1 MGRTSERVLIVGGGI
16 GGLAAAVALRRV
28 GLAASVFER
37 APELNEIGA
46 GISLWSNAVRALGRL
61 GLAEAVVARG
71 TVLDHALT
79 LTADGRLLSD
89 ADLTGIAQRTG
100 CVSACVHRAELQ
112 NVLATAA
119 GPALRLGAACVEVA
133 EEADG
138 VTVRLADG
146 STERGTLLVG
156 ADGIRSVVRAHLH
169 GPTEP
174 RRAGYVAYRGMA
186 RFNLPESP
194 PDRSRLILGL
204 GAQAGIFPC
213 GADRTYWFAT
223 APAPAAPPAN
233 PTGDLK
239 AEALERF
246 GGWYALLPEVI
257 AATESTA
264 VMRHDVLDLPPLW
277 PWGRD
282 RVTLLGDAAH
292 ATTPNL
298 GQGACQALEDSVF
311 LADSLRQHGSTPTG
325 LRRYEEAR
333 RHRTERVVRLSRS
346 MGKILQWSNPLA
358 VGLRNRL
365 LASRFGRRQGMA
377 TFEELLGY
385 ELPDLRP
392 VSQFEAMARG

>member
-1 MGRTSERVLIVGGGI
+1 MGHTSERVLIVGGGI

-46 GISLWSNAVRALGRL
+46 GISLWSNAVQALGRL

-79 LTADGRLLSD
+79 LTAAGRLLSD
-89 ADLTGIAQRTG
+89 VDLAGLAHRAG

-112 NVLATAA
+112 SVLATAV

-133 EEADG
+133 EESDG

-146 STERGTLLVG
+146 GTERGTLLVG
-156 ADGIRSVVRAHLH
+156 ADGIHSVVRVHLH
-169 GPTEP
+169 GPTES

-186 RFNLPESP
+186 RFDVPESP
-194 PDRSRLILGL
+194 PDRSRLILGP

-213 GADRTYWFAT
+213 GPGRTYWFAT
-223 APAPAAPPAN
+223 APATAVPPAG
-233 PTGDLK
+233 PAGDQK

-246 GGWYALLPEVI
+246 RGWYALLPEVI
-257 AATESTA
+257 AATEPAA
-264 VMRHDVLDLPPLW
+264 VMRHDVLDLPPVW

-298 GQGACQALEDSVF
+298 GQGACQALEDAVF
-311 LADSLRQHGSTPTG
+311 LADSLRQHGPTPAG

-333 RHRTERVVRLSRS
+333 RHRTERVVRLSWS
-346 MGKILQWSNPLA
+346 MGKVLQWSNPFA
-358 VGLRNRL
+358 VRLRNWM

-377 TFEELLGY
+377 TVEELLAY
-385 ELPDLRP
+385 KLPDLRP
-392 VSQFEAMARG
+392 ASQSEAMARG